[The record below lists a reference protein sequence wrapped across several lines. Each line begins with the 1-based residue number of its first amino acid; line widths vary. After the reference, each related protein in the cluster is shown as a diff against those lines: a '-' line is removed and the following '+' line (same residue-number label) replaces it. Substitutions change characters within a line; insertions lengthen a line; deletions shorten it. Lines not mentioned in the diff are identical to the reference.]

1 MTNNEHTHHHWR
13 QPYENL
19 LHELQQ
25 QHGGE
30 IIQPSEESSSA
41 YGGGDYIGPASPSLR
56 FTAEDT
62 PFFIELSREYQLHIY
77 AIGHTPAE
85 FTLYPRGLVD
95 RIEAL
100 LGVDGEVHS
109 HNPEF
114 DRHFATNTDAKD
126 KSEQLR
132 KTEVQQLILSLMPFA
147 FIRFHEGGLQFA
159 RDIGPNTDLEASGVE
174 RAITTLA
181 KLLKIAS

>member
-1 MTNNEHTHHHWR
+1 MSSTTTWR
-13 QPYENL
+13 HQYEL
-19 LHELQQ
+19 LLYQLQQ
-25 QHGGE
+25 QHGDE
-30 IIQPSEESSSA
+30 IIQPSEEALSPFA
-41 YGGGDYIGPASPSLR
+41 GEDYIGPPSPSLR
-56 FTAEDT
+56 FTAVDT
-62 PFFIELSREYQLHIY
+62 PFFIELSREHKLHIY

-85 FTLYPRGLVD
+85 FSIYPRGLVD
-95 RIEAL
+95 RIEGL
-100 LGVDGEVHS
+100 LGIDGEVRS

-126 KSEQLR
+126 KSDQLR

-147 FIRFHEGGLQFA
+147 FIRFHEGGLEFA
-159 RDIGPNTDLEASGVE
+159 RDIGPNTDFEASGIE

>member
-1 MTNNEHTHHHWR
+1 MSPSTAWR
-13 QPYENL
+13 RPYELL

-25 QHGGE
+25 KHGGE
-30 IIQPSEESSSA
+30 IIQPSEEASSA
-41 YGGGDYIGPASPSLR
+41 YGAGDYIGPASPSLR
-56 FTAEDT
+56 FTAEDK
-62 PFFIELSREYQLHIY
+62 PFFIELSREHQLHIY

-100 LGVDGEVHS
+100 LGIDGEVRS

-114 DRHFATNTDAKD
+114 DRHFSTNTDAKD

-132 KTEVQQLILSLMPFA
+132 KTEVQELIRSLLPFV
-147 FIRFHEGGLQFA
+147 FVRFHEGGLELA
-159 RDIGPNTDLEASGVE
+159 RDIGPDTDLDVSAIE
-174 RAITTLA
+174 RTVTTLA
-181 KLLKIAS
+181 RLLVIAS

>member
-1 MTNNEHTHHHWR
+1 MSLTTAWR
-13 QPYENL
+13 RTYELL
-19 LHELQQ
+19 LHQLQQ

-30 IIQPSEESSSA
+30 IIQPSEEASSA
-41 YGGGDYIGPASPSLR
+41 FAGEDYIGPPSPSLR
-56 FTAEDT
+56 FTAEAT
-62 PFFIELSREYQLHIY
+62 PFFIELSREHQLHIY

-85 FTLYPRGLVD
+85 FSIYPRGFVD
-95 RIEAL
+95 RVESL
-100 LGVDGEVHS
+100 LGIDGDVRS

-132 KTEVQQLILSLMPFA
+132 KTEVQQLILSLIPFS
-147 FIRFHEGGLQFA
+147 FIRFHEGGLEFA
-159 RDIGPNTDLEASGVE
+159 RDIGPNTDFEASGIE

-181 KLLKIAS
+181 KLLKITS